1 MADLQE
7 ETVSI
12 LDRDN
17 LGGLP
22 IPAAV
27 TSPPVPGPV
36 QIPLSPIIVQE
47 DDSPDIVLP
56 LVVLIVFL
64 AFIGWM
70 LYLLITSGFQATT
83 PEDPTSSDQRQ
94 PAFFSCPT
102 GSCAINLLTGVKT
115 CPVSEDESLPYNPSQ
130 STCSSRFLCDNPLAP
145 FALQSD
151 GSTNINGVCEPNVE
165 CQCLQVS
172 QCPDY
177 VLSAFTSSNG
187 NPYVSFVG
195 QRITFPQI
203 ASFATPS
210 GEVMVTPPIQFS
222 NPSTTFC
229 AAPISWLPFSNPGCN
244 FIGANQ
250 VNSISYEETL
260 VCTGMVLACDGF
272 TGNACLQGVLA
283 AVTDNPD
290 TLTQANL
297 VNTQFSCVAGEP
309 CPCGTLPVYDTN
321 FGNIVCRDLPL
332 I

>member
-102 GSCAINLLTGVKT
+102 GSCAI
-115 CPVSEDESLPYNPSQ
+115 
-130 STCSSRFLCDNPLAP
+130 
-145 FALQSD
+145 
-151 GSTNINGVCEPNVE
+151 
-165 CQCLQVS
+165 
-172 QCPDY
+172 
-177 VLSAFTSSNG
+177 
-187 NPYVSFVG
+187 
-195 QRITFPQI
+195 
-203 ASFATPS
+203 
-210 GEVMVTPPIQFS
+210 
-222 NPSTTFC
+222 
-229 AAPISWLPFSNPGCN
+229 
-244 FIGANQ
+244 
-250 VNSISYEETL
+250 
-260 VCTGMVLACDGF
+260 
-272 TGNACLQGVLA
+272 
-283 AVTDNPD
+283 
-290 TLTQANL
+290 
-297 VNTQFSCVAGEP
+297 
-309 CPCGTLPVYDTN
+309 
-321 FGNIVCRDLPL
+321 
-332 I
+332 